1 MFANFSLMLSLPC
14 FKDVNNAIIAA
25 SALSNTI
32 DRIPQINMEDGKVLA
47 KEINGNIEFREI
59 SF

>member
-1 MFANFSLMLSLPC
+1 MQILL
-14 FKDVNNAIIAA
+14 NNTIIAA
-25 SALSNTI
+25 SELSNTI